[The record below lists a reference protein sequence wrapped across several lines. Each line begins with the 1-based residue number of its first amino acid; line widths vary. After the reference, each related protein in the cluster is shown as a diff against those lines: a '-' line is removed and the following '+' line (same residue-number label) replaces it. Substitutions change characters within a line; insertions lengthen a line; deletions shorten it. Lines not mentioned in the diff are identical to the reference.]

1 MKNKPSNDYVLH
13 QWTIRTLKTGVFL
26 ASLFTFIGSCLFLS
40 EKGSMSVDYKAFIE
54 PKTPYFCLSDL
65 ALDSYQMDPE
75 AITLVGIILLILVPI
90 ARVFISIFGFIAQ
103 KDLLYVW
110 ISVTIFL
117 ILTLS
122 FSFGCFG
129 PFI

>member
-1 MKNKPSNDYVLH
+1 
-13 QWTIRTLKTGVFL
+13 
-26 ASLFTFIGSCLFLS
+26 
-40 EKGSMSVDYKAFIE
+40 
-54 PKTPYFCLSDL
+54 
-65 ALDSYQMDPE
+65 MDPE